1 MLLCVALSS
10 CAVVDER
17 TFTNDACDRSY
28 RQLRD
33 TSLQLGWQKFD
44 QTMGEHWRRLA
55 KEGCPLEAARLIDEF
70 LARHTDSVQDFERR
84 VSSWH
89 AGQMFATAGDSA
101 TAIDRM
107 KRSLDDDPPSSG
119 ARFHW
124 NEYARAT
131 IAFLQS
137 DLATFER
144 EAATVERSEH
154 SGDKMNA
161 RVLARLRA
169 NWGKPYRDAY

>member
-1 MLLCVALSS
+1 MVA
-10 CAVVDER
+10 CAVTDVNRRTSDECERAYHGMREASLEADWR
-17 TFTNDACDRSY
+17 TFDQSMGKHW
-28 RQLRD
+28 RQLAR
-33 TSLQLGWQKFD
+33 Q
-44 QTMGEHWRRLA
+44 
-55 KEGCPLEAARLIDEF
+55 GCNFEAARLVDEYLSRHGSM
-70 LARHTDSVQDFERR
+70 LAPTERSVT
-84 VSSWH
+84 VWH
-89 AGQMFATAGDSA
+89 AGQMFAMAGDGA

-161 RVLARLRA
+161 RVLARLLA